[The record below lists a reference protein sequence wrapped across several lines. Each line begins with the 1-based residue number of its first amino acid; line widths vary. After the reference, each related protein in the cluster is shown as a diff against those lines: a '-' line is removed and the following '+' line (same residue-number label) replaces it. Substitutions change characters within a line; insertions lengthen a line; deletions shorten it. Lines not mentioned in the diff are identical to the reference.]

1 MKKLILWEVQ
11 RVNAYEYLWMQGICK
26 AKYLPLNYLS
36 IQMKFDNLYF
46 SLTGV
51 PKHIPCKKI
60 QLRSISKTSRLHS
73 EYSLLCYDTWPTAG
87 TMENNSNFEYSLYL
101 KKKKKQTQHNILVS
115 HSNKSYSRAKTQSLR
130 FTLAWWLYIKMS
142 KDMYL
147 PGLMKKIWQI
157 LFKISGVFS

>member
-11 RVNAYEYLWMQGICK
+11 RVNACEYLWMQGICK
-26 AKYLPLNYLS
+26 SKYLPLNYLS

-73 EYSLLCYDTWPTAG
+73 EYSLCVMTLDLLQAQWRITLILNIHYI
-87 TMENNSNFEYSLYL
+87 L
-101 KKKKKQTQHNILVS
+101 KKKKTQHNILVS